1 MSKRFTA
8 GATQIV
14 RVSRDKN
21 HGTLK
26 VRFPWSSRIA
36 RVLGWPD
43 VPEGTGEWQPDEQE
57 LQATSV
63 ELSPAEPELARF
75 SVTLDTLTIGD
86 FTVVR
91 KKAKAGVNAIKAD
104 KRITSVSA
112 TIKFMDPAGCAKI
125 EGYMLSAGKADMLV
139 TYVPAPVQEELPGTA
154 SEPQDDAQQSFA
166 EEAREAVEGVT
177 DDEVTIAFAEAEQTV
192 KRGRGRPKKA
202 VQP

>member
-1 MSKRFTA
+1 MAKRFTA
-8 GATQIV
+8 AATQIV
-14 RVSRDKN
+14 KVVRDKN
-21 HGTLK
+21 HGSVK
-26 VRFPWSSRIA
+26 VRFPWSFRIA

-63 ELSPAEPELARF
+63 EFSPVEPELAKF

-91 KKAKAGVNAIKAD
+91 KKAKSGVNAIKAD
-104 KRITSVSA
+104 KCVTSVSA
-112 TIKFMDPAGCAKI
+112 TIKFMDPSGCAKI

-154 SEPQDDAQQSFA
+154 AVTADDAQQSFA
-166 EEAREAVEGVT
+166 DEAREAVEQVT
-177 DDEVTIAFAEAEQTV
+177 DADVNQAFAEAEATV
-192 KRGRGRPKKA
+192 KRGRGRPRK